1 MADQP
6 NPAAQNGGTAN
17 PPVIPSTVYVRD
29 LENEHGGNVRSALR
43 KAGKDNMKLR
53 RRLAAVSQ
61 ELDGYKTRN
70 PQGSIVLVGD
80 DVTAWNELKPVVTE
94 AKTRNV
100 KLGDIPKVFKERDDL
115 AAKITTG
122 ETKSAARKAGEA
134 LGLKGDGLEAF
145 EDLVQTKQV
154 ILEEKEASVVKEGK
168 IVKAN
173 KWHAKL
179 AADEKGSPVLV
190 EDFKPIK
197 PYLKALRA
205 ASIEDGDNGT
215 TPDEESAGSDS
226 DEGQEAEEVR
236 TEVPSQRSS
245 GGSGPRGGKP
255 KDLGGKYMKSHY
267 PLPSETAKKDKE

>member
-1 MADQP
+1 MPDQP
-6 NPAAQNGGTAN
+6 NPAPQNGVTN

-53 RRLAAVSQ
+53 RKLAAVSQ

-94 AKTRNV
+94 AKTRNI

-115 AAKITTG
+115 SAKISAG

-145 EDLVQTKQV
+145 EDLVQTKQ
-154 ILEEKEASVVKEGK
+154 ITLEEKETSVVKEGK
-168 IVKAN
+168 VSKAS

-179 AADEKGSPVLV
+179 ATDEKGSPVLL

-205 ASIEDGDNGT
+205 ASVEDGDNGT
-215 TPDEESAGSDS
+215 GDEESTESGSD
-226 DEGQEAEEVR
+226 ETEEVR
-236 TEVPSQRSS
+236 TEIPSQRSS
-245 GGSGPRGGKP
+245 GGVGPRGGKP
-255 KDLGGKYMKSHY
+255 KDFGGKYMKSHY
-267 PLPSETAKKDKE
+267 PLPSEAAKKDKE